1 MCGLHGFVN
10 IFPTLNPGLLLH
22 ENLAYFGNGI
32 QPGRQVMQED
42 PIHPSSEP
50 VENPWQT
57 LSSEIKYEN
66 PWIVVRENQVINPS
80 GGRGIYGVVHFRNI
94 AVGIVPVDDE
104 MHTWLVGQYRYP
116 HDCYEWEIPE
126 GGASPPATPLENAK
140 RELLEE
146 TGIVAGRWD
155 MIQEMQLSNSTS
167 NEVSQTFLARDLSF
181 QEAEPEETEAL
192 VVERVPLQEA
202 CRRAME
208 GEIRDCMSVAALLKV
223 RLLWDRGEL

>member
-1 MCGLHGFVN
+1 MHN
-10 IFPTLNPGLLLH
+10 
-22 ENLAYFGNGI
+22 
-32 QPGRQVMQED
+32 D
-42 PIHPSSEP
+42 PNRPPAES
-50 VENPWQT
+50 VKNPWRT
-57 LSSEIKYEN
+57 LSSKVAYEN
-66 PWIVVRENQVINPS
+66 PWIVVRENQVINP
-80 GGRGIYGVVHFRNI
+80 GGGKGIYGVVHYRNV

-126 GGASPPATPLENAK
+126 GGASSSSTPLENAK

-155 MIQEMQLSNSTS
+155 LIQEMQLSNSTS
-167 NEVSQTFLARDLSF
+167 DEVSQTFLARDLAF
-181 QEAEPEETEAL
+181 QASAPEETEAL
-192 VVERVPLQEA
+192 VVVRVPLEEA

-208 GEIRDCMSVAALLKV
+208 GEIRDGMSVAALLKV